1 MNLKTKVIDEKGLY
15 RLNQSVVQVKHDF
28 DSLFART
35 KERVLG
41 NPMVLEMDQRNAKTL
56 EKLQYVIQ
64 LLGAR
69 DLDLK
74 DKIKEKE
81 LVGFG
86 KQEVK

>member
-41 NPMVLEMDQRNAKTL
+41 NPMVLEMD
-56 EKLQYVIQ
+56 
-64 LLGAR
+64 
-69 DLDLK
+69 
-74 DKIKEKE
+74 
-81 LVGFG
+81 
-86 KQEVK
+86 